1 MYSPPQ
7 SHLRRPWSP
16 EPRRETSDASIDA
29 LDLAD
34 YARTLAPA
42 TWGTDSPSLESSN
55 NTYHT
60 APLRP
65 ARRPFSLP
73 PSNPSLSSHATSSQ
87 SRPHRP
93 PRTIESNRIQ
103 SPSEEIDISHFPKW
117 SHNWYNNKPTN
128 NASSPDPDAD
138 IYTPVP
144 PSSFDLAGMNRK
156 SVFDPGYK
164 HDPRNSDLY
173 APPLYSSVRNNS
185 TRYLLPWSNDSPQYD
200 EPPLEPA
207 LKEERMRMLEK
218 EFGDK
223 AKLGSKKHDPLVDE
237 DGKPVVG
244 TIDHQGRLVTVGPKK
259 RIFIRVLQILLALV
273 AAVPSIY
280 AALVSFSLLSCLIF
294 YLISYQAIKPSN
306 PKDPPPPANKAP
318 AYVLYIISVISVFIL
333 LYLFVIRQCCI
344 RNKPS
349 PSKHPLNASAMMVL
363 PMNGS
368 GGKKPQ
374 KSAGKGKKGQQ
385 GGDVQVNLI
394 VDPTAFQHH
403 DVSESEDSECG
414 EDGGVD
420 KGTKHKHRKRRHK
433 RRGVF
438 EGFAM
443 EEQWLAARAWLKK
456 MTMVDVAGLLIW
468 GATFVFVLIGKRCPS
483 GGFGGWQVQFYY
495 FVWEEISS
503 FFQHRCNA
511 YNVSSAAACLLCVAF
526 GVSIFFDVQDLHSS
540 KQSPRTRT

>member
-7 SHLRRPWSP
+7 SHFRRPWSP

-42 TWGTDSPSLESSN
+42 TWGTDSRPLSPSLESSN

-73 PSNPSLSSHATSSQ
+73 PSNPSLSSHPTSSQ

-144 PSSFDLAGMNRK
+144 PSSFDLAGLNKK

-164 HDPRNSDLY
+164 HDPRNSDPY

-185 TRYLLPWSNDSPQYD
+185 TRDLLPWSNDSPQY
-200 EPPLEPA
+200 ERPLEPA

-237 DGKPVVG
+237 NGKPVVG

-259 RIFIRVLQILLALV
+259 RIFIRVLQILLALI

-280 AALVSFSLLSCLIF
+280 AALVSFSLLSCLS
-294 YLISYQAIKPSN
+294 LSSS
-306 PKDPPPPANKAP
+306 
-318 AYVLYIISVISVFIL
+318 L
-333 LYLFVIRQCCI
+333 IRQSNLRI
-344 RNKPS
+344 PKIHHHPLTKHPHMSYTSS
-349 PSKHPLNASAMMVL
+349 PSSP
-363 PMNGS
+363 
-368 GGKKPQ
+368 
-374 KSAGKGKKGQQ
+374 
-385 GGDVQVNLI
+385 
-394 VDPTAFQHH
+394 F
-403 DVSESEDSECG
+403 
-414 EDGGVD
+414 
-420 KGTKHKHRKRRHK
+420 
-433 RRGVF
+433 
-438 EGFAM
+438 
-443 EEQWLAARAWLKK
+443 
-456 MTMVDVAGLLIW
+456 
-468 GATFVFVLIGKRCPS
+468 
-483 GGFGGWQVQFYY
+483 
-495 FVWEEISS
+495 SS
-503 FFQHRCNA
+503 FSTSSSFANAAFAINHHRQNT
-511 YNVSSAAACLLCVAF
+511 L
-526 GVSIFFDVQDLHSS
+526 
-540 KQSPRTRT
+540 